1 MQYMIYI
8 FYISLLLKYNT
19 VDKKVKKRKEMV
31 RMGTIFPR
39 EEKAEQIFQKILE
52 NPYACERLQDLF
64 FEALSNTGDGNLTE
78 KGFASALFQAYQNR
92 DMSAFL
98 MAICENSMFDLL
110 RNSFLIPIRFHDKGV
125 TNPVRLTDQQGER
138 LRSCQ
143 IEVTSKQYKMFRQIF
158 DHADTIPDYQ
168 ICLAYGFREKH
179 CYSGKQEGEIQT
191 IKIGEH
197 VGVLLLF
204 GIPETAKEKMNDN
217 EVYSIVWDFMM
228 KLEEILPRAF
238 MYYGTMDEN
247 KMEHQTSQI
256 GIFLPFRHFE
266 HQLEKNVEQANGIG
280 LGCREK
286 ILSMMN

>member
-1 MQYMIYI
+1 MIYI

-125 TNPVRLTDQQGER
+125 TNPVRLTD
-138 LRSCQ
+138 
-143 IEVTSKQYKMFRQIF
+143 
-158 DHADTIPDYQ
+158 
-168 ICLAYGFREKH
+168 
-179 CYSGKQEGEIQT
+179 
-191 IKIGEH
+191 
-197 VGVLLLF
+197 
-204 GIPETAKEKMNDN
+204 
-217 EVYSIVWDFMM
+217 
-228 KLEEILPRAF
+228 
-238 MYYGTMDEN
+238 
-247 KMEHQTSQI
+247 
-256 GIFLPFRHFE
+256 
-266 HQLEKNVEQANGIG
+266 
-280 LGCREK
+280 
-286 ILSMMN
+286 